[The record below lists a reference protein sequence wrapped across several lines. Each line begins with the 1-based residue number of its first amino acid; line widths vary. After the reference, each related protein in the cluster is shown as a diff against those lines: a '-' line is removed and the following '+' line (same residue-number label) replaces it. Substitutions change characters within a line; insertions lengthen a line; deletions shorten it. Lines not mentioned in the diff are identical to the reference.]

1 MNVASL
7 IKHLEANVVE
17 ELGAKK
23 AALQSIKAQELAI
36 TERDPDALEK
46 TMDAMNSI
54 LPGDTSRAKR
64 RTRLIAELSELWKVP
79 ADALTL
85 GAIVRRL
92 GPEGER
98 LEKLRGELRQ
108 AVAEV
113 LKRNRRLSS
122 LIGMHRRV
130 NNEIISVVLGVDDRD
145 QLPSSGT
152 LVDAEA

>member
-64 RTRLIAELSELWKVP
+64 RTRLIAELSELSFVVWGRKGS
-79 ADALTL
+79 AWRNCAENY
-85 GAIVRRL
+85 ARR
-92 GPEGER
+92 
-98 LEKLRGELRQ
+98 
-108 AVAEV
+108 
-113 LKRNRRLSS
+113 
-122 LIGMHRRV
+122 
-130 NNEIISVVLGVDDRD
+130 
-145 QLPSSGT
+145 
-152 LVDAEA
+152 